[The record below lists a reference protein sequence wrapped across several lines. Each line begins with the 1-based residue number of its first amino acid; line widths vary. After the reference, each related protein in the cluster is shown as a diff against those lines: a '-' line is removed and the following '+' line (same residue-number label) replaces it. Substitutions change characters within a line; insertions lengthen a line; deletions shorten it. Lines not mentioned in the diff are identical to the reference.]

1 MFYAKVFVTLKKS
14 IADPHGNAIKEAL
27 LSMGYDGVKDV
38 RMGKL
43 IEIKLEDGSSAKAQE
58 RIKKMC
64 DTLLANTV
72 IEDYSYEITEVQP

>member
-1 MFYAKVFVTLKKS
+1 MYYAKVLVTLKKS
-14 IADPHGNAIKEAL
+14 IADPQGNAIKGAL

-43 IEIKLEDGSSAKAQE
+43 IEIKLEDCCSEKVRE
-58 RIKKMC
+58 KVEKMC
-64 DTLLANTV
+64 STLLANAV

>member
-14 IADPHGNAIKEAL
+14 IADPQGNAIKEAL
-27 LSMGYDGVKDV
+27 LFMGYDGVKDV

-43 IEIKLEDGSSAKAQE
+43 IEIKLEDCCSEKAQE